1 MGTVISGLLG
11 GNEAPPPAPAP
22 VIVKQPAPTID
33 DTAMAKE
40 QAANDLRRKRGSA
53 ANILAGADQST
64 ATTGGASVGTKAL
77 LGN

>member
-1 MGTVISGLLG
+1 MGGIIGGLFG
-11 GNEAPPPAPAP
+11 GNDAPPAPAP
-22 VIVKQPAPTID
+22 VIVKQPAPTIE
-33 DTAMAKE
+33 DTAVARE

-77 LGN
+77 LGQ